1 MSNAIPQITL
11 VQTDDGVVDLY
22 SSAMADALAAILSTP
37 GAFLECHSR
46 RLAWSADSACYVI
59 TNGDDDDV
67 YVTDLLAALR
77 ELRGPEAAEAEPDGQ
92 GRLYVVKDGPGF

>member
-1 MSNAIPQITL
+1 MSNSHAIPQITL

-37 GAFLECHSR
+37 GAFLECHSL

-77 ELRGPEAAEAEPDGQ
+77 ELRGPG
-92 GRLYVVKDGPGF
+92 L